1 MPLKRGKFSA
11 RFPAGRIKKIMQLDK
26 EVGKVSATVPPVVSR
41 ALELFVE
48 NLISE
53 SFQLAQRNNLTKT
66 ISVSHLKHVIEREE
80 KFSFARKLVRNV
92 QELQIKALSDTLP
105 NDSTTAAGSA
115 SSSSAIFAASVGGAS
130 SSSTAPKK
138 RGRKPKRLLKAA
150 DSATTAATTSA
161 TAEPRQKRKYTR
173 RAPTAAQLAAAAAAS
188 AVEEPEPVMKSAKAE
203 ISGKPIETVDTEE
216 DDNDGEEEDI
226 EDENDDDNNDDE
238 DDDEA
243 AEAAAAAAVVSADV
257 YPVGQAQ
264 HLLDNDQD
272 AEYDD

>member
-92 QELQIKALSDTLP
+92 QELQIKALSDTLLS
-105 NDSTTAAGSA
+105 DSTTAAGSA

-138 RGRKPKRLLKAA
+138 RGRKPKRLLEAA
-150 DSATTAATTSA
+150 DSATTAATISA

-188 AVEEPEPVMKSAKAE
+188 AVEEPEPVLKSAKAE
-203 ISGKPIETVDTEE
+203 IKPIETVDAEE
-216 DDNDGEEEDI
+216 DDNDGEEDI
-226 EDENDDDNNDDE
+226 DDENDDDDNDD

-264 HLLDNDQD
+264 HLDNDQD
-272 AEYDD
+272 GEYDD